1 MSGPPE
7 DGAPD
12 RRWRRRWLLLGVVG
26 LLALAVGDPG
36 SVVREA
42 ARPGAAPP
50 PGGGEAGPTVRLTL
64 ELGASDP
71 PERVEVTVY
80 AEGEGAPCATHAG
93 ALPAVLAV
101 PRGRALRVVAEAQ
114 GRARHVA
121 ELTLEGDRAVRI
133 PLPRGE
139 RLTGRIVDDAGAAV
153 EGGQV
158 TLVRADGPSLPWA
171 ARTDREGRFVV
182 DTLLPGRY
190 EVRATAAGH
199 AARSQA
205 DVEPGAD
212 LRLVLE
218 RVGLVSGRVV
228 GPDGGP
234 APEATVV
241 IAGSGIWPARHVAA
255 DEDGRF
261 RIAEVPPGVY
271 EVRAHHGSLVAE
283 PRRGLTVEAGSP
295 VHLTFAL
302 AEGAILRGI
311 VRDSSTGRPVADAE
325 VTASA
330 EALDVAPAAASTD
343 EGGRFTIRG
352 LASGA
357 VLRVSVFAEGYVPRP
372 ALEHPDAGAPLEVE
386 LEPGGTL
393 AGVVLDEHEQPL
405 AGASIEVLGEGDD
418 RQPVDLGQGA
428 GFRAAVFA
436 AQLEPPP
443 IPSSPGALEVVAGPV
458 PAIPIAPLGLGEL
471 PFAALPSSASEVR
484 LGGAFATDRH
494 GQFRVTG
501 IPPGHVQVVARHAGR
516 ASASTARLYVA
527 SGVVRDDIELVLVPA
542 GSLQV
547 VVRDA
552 RGAGV
557 EAVLVEA
564 RADGEP
570 FPRVALTDDRGELDL
585 DGLAGEV
592 TVTATPRGRPSVR
605 AAVTVS
611 PGQRTEIAL
620 ELEGEL
626 HTLSGRVVDEDGY
639 PVAAAQLGVVSLR
652 AGAPH
657 RRTFFAAADGTFSL
671 SELPA
676 PPWRVEA
683 SDPAY
688 APGVADVLS
697 SADEVRVV
705 LARGARVSGAIV
717 DDARGEPLAARVV
730 LEREALPPERLE
742 TRAGEDGSFA
752 LARVRAGRWRLT
764 VEADDHLPVEREVEV
779 VDRGRG
785 PDDVALDPIR
795 LARSGRLE
803 GTVVDALGAPIARAR
818 VWVDEGP
825 STETDARGEFVLR
838 GLEAGTMIAR
848 ASHPAAGEGESGTVR
863 VLAGRET
870 PGLVL
875 RLSERFDPERAA
887 SLPGRRRGVALTVT
901 AARGAVRVQHV
912 VPESRA
918 AAAGLREG
926 DVLETIDDVAPES
939 AAHAARLLR
948 GAPSVPAIL
957 GVRRGEERGVLVV
970 ERESWLPPEP

>member
-7 DGAPD
+7 DRAPE

-50 PGGGEAGPTVRLTL
+50 PGGGEASPTVRLTL

-80 AEGEGAPCATHAG
+80 AEGEEAPCATHSG

-121 ELTLEGDRAVRI
+121 ELILEGDRAVRI
-133 PLPRGE
+133 PLPQGE
-139 RLTGRIVDDAGAAV
+139 RLTGRLVDDAGAAV

-158 TLVRADGPSLPWA
+158 TLVRADGPALPWA

-182 DTLLPGRY
+182 DTLLAGRY

-199 AARSQA
+199 APRSQA

-218 RVGLVSGRVV
+218 RVGLVSGRVM
-228 GPDGGP
+228 GPGG
-234 APEATVV
+234 AVAEATVV
-241 IAGSGIWPARHVAA
+241 IAGSGIWPARHVTA

-295 VHLTFAL
+295 VHLTFVL
-302 AEGAILRGI
+302 AEGVVLRGI
-311 VRDSSTGRPVADAE
+311 VRDSATGRPVAGAQ

-330 EALDVAPAAASTD
+330 EALDVAPAAATTD
-343 EGGRFTIRG
+343 EGGRFTVRG
-352 LASGA
+352 LARGA
-357 VLRVSVFAEGYVPRP
+357 LLRVSVFAEGYVPRP
-372 ALEHPDAGAPLEVE
+372 ALEHPDASAPLEVE

-393 AGVVLDEHEQPL
+393 AGLVLDEHRQPIE
-405 AGASIEVLGEGDD
+405 GARIEVLGEGDD
-418 RQPVDLGQGA
+418 RQPVALGEGA

-436 AQLEPPP
+436 AQLEPAPLP
-443 IPSSPGALEVVAGPV
+443 ASPGALEVVPGPV
-458 PAIPIAPLGLGEL
+458 PAIPLVPLGLGEL
-471 PFAALPSSASEVR
+471 PFAPLPPAASEVR
-484 LGGAFATDRH
+484 VGGAFATDRH
-494 GQFRVTG
+494 GGFRVTG
-501 IPPGHVQVVARHAGR
+501 VPPGHVQVVARHAGR

-527 SGVVRDDIELVLVPA
+527 SGAVRDDIELVLLPA
-542 GSLQV
+542 GSLRV
-547 VVRDA
+547 VVRDE

-564 RADGEP
+564 RSDREP
-570 FPRVALTDDRGELDL
+570 FPRVALTDDRGELAL

-592 TVTATPRGRPSVR
+592 TVTATPRGRPAVR

-611 PGQRTEIAL
+611 PGERTEIELA
-620 ELEGEL
+620 LEGEL

-639 PVAAAQLGVVSLR
+639 PVPAVTLGVVSLR

-657 RRTFFAAADGTFSL
+657 RRTFFAAADGTFAL

-683 SDPAY
+683 SDPRY
-688 APGVADVLS
+688 APAAIDVLS
-697 SADEVRVV
+697 SAGEARVV
-705 LARGARVSGAIV
+705 LARGARVTGSV
-717 DDARGEPLAARVV
+717 LDDARGGPLGARVT
-730 LEREALPPERLE
+730 LERDALPPEVLE
-742 TRAGEDGSFA
+742 TRAGEDGFA
-752 LARVRAGRWRLT
+752 FARVRAGRWRLRI
-764 VEADDHLPVEREVEV
+764 EAEDHLSFERDVEV

-785 PDDVALDPIR
+785 PDDLDLDPIR
-795 LARSGRLE
+795 LAGAGRLE
-803 GTVVDALGAPIARAR
+803 GTVVDALGATVARAR
-818 VWVDEGP
+818 VFVDEGP

-838 GLEAGTMIAR
+838 GLSAGTMIAR
-848 ASHPAAGEGESGTVR
+848 ASHPAAGEGETGTVR

-870 PGLVL
+870 PGLVV

-887 SLPGRRRGVALTVT
+887 SLPGRRRGVAVIV
-901 AARGAVRVQHV
+901 ASARGAVRVQHV

-918 AAAGLREG
+918 ARAGLREG
-926 DVLETIDDVAPES
+926 DVLESIDDVAPES
-939 AAHAARLLR
+939 GAHATRLLR
-948 GAPSVPAIL
+948 GAPGVPAIVA
-957 GVRRGEERGVLVV
+957 VRRGEERGVLVV
-970 ERESWLPPEP
+970 ERESWLPPAP

>member
-7 DGAPD
+7 DRASE

-50 PGGGEAGPTVRLTL
+50 PGASEAGSTVRLTL

-80 AEGEGAPCATHAG
+80 AEGEEAPCATHAG

-133 PLPRGE
+133 PLPPGE
-139 RLTGRIVDDAGAAV
+139 RLTGRLVDDTGAAV

-158 TLVRADGPSLPWA
+158 TLVRADGPALPWA

-182 DTLLPGRY
+182 ATLLPGRY

-218 RVGLVSGRVV
+218 RVGLVAGRVV

-234 APEATVV
+234 VPEATVV

-261 RIAEVPPGVY
+261 RIADVPPGVY

-283 PRRGLTVEAGSP
+283 PRRGLSVEASSP

-311 VRDSSTGRPVADAE
+311 VRDSSTGRPVAGAE

-330 EALDVAPAAASTD
+330 EALDVAPAAATTD

-357 VLRVSVFAEGYVPRP
+357 VLRVSVFAEGYVPAPPSSTRTP
-372 ALEHPDAGAPLEVE
+372 ARR
-386 LEPGGTL
+386 
-393 AGVVLDEHEQPL
+393 
-405 AGASIEVLGEGDD
+405 SSSS
-418 RQPVDLGQGA
+418 
-428 GFRAAVFA
+428 
-436 AQLEPPP
+436 
-443 IPSSPGALEVVAGPV
+443 SSPGAPS
-458 PAIPIAPLGLGEL
+458 PAWCSTSTSSPSPAPASRCSARATTASRWTSARAPASARPCSPPSSSPRPSRAPRARSRSSPGRSRRSRSRRSGSASC
-471 PFAALPSSASEVR
+471 PSPRSPSSASEVR

-527 SGVVRDDIELVLVPA
+527 SGAVRDDIELVLVPA

-552 RGAGV
+552 RGTGV

-592 TVTATPRGRPSVR
+592 TVTATPRGRPAVR

-639 PVAAAQLGVVSLR
+639 PVAAAQLGGGLAPRGRPASPHLLRRRRRHLLPLR
-652 AGAPH
+652 AARAAVARRGQRSRLRARRRGRALERRRGPRGARA
-657 RRTFFAAADGTFSL
+657 RRARLRRDPRRRARRAARRARR
-671 SELPA
+671 A
-676 PPWRVEA
+676 R
-683 SDPAY
+683 
-688 APGVADVLS
+688 
-697 SADEVRVV
+697 
-705 LARGARVSGAIV
+705 ARGAA
-717 DDARGEPLAARVV
+717 
-730 LEREALPPERLE
+730 PERLE

-752 LARVRAGRWRLT
+752 IARVRAGRWRLT
-764 VEADDHLPVEREVEV
+764 IEADDHLPVEREVEI

-795 LARSGRLE
+795 LAPSGRLE

-970 ERESWLPPEP
+970 ERESWLPPEL